1 MSKAQSKPQASKAKG
16 LPRGATK
23 KTTFSDR
30 EYVNQLPSEDDIA
43 ALTDDKGNVI
53 AKYLPIDVIERDLDR
68 WAWRTENFTY
78 QQYRSLDKYGKPC
91 VSASLELVIPWK
103 DDIGRITERRLT
115 GGCNFVISSYA
126 PNGHFVATAKSE
138 CVKNAASDLGR
149 KFGRGL
155 NEEMAPVSEQVAAF
169 EKPKAKMKPDASLLA
184 QYKAARERGDITA
197 MSIFENVYEI
207 NPEENA
213 TKEETGH

>member
-1 MSKAQSKPQASKAKG
+1 MSKAQSKPQAPKAKG

-43 ALTDDKGNVI
+43 TLKDKEGNI
-53 AKYLPIDVIERDLDR
+53 LARYLPIDVVERDLDR
-68 WAWRTENFTY
+68 WAWTTRNFTY

-91 VSASLELVIPWK
+91 ISASLELVIPWK
-103 DDIGRITERRLT
+103 DDNGILSVRTLVGA
-115 GGCNFVISSYA
+115 CNFEINSYA
-126 PNGHFVATAKSE
+126 PNRHFVATAKSE

-155 NEEMAPVSEQVAAF
+155 NEEMAPVPEQVAAI
-169 EKPKAKMKPDASLLA
+169 EKSKAKMKPDAQLLA
-184 QYKAARERGDITA
+184 QYKAAKERGDTIA
-197 MSIFENVYEI
+197 MGIFETVYEI
-207 NPEENA
+207 NQQEN
-213 TKEETGH
+213 ETNESLHQ

>member
-1 MSKAQSKPQASKAKG
+1 MEKSKSKQETRP
-16 LPRGATK
+16 PRK
-23 KTTFSDR
+23 KSSLSDR
-30 EYVNQLPSEDDIA
+30 EYVNQAPAEDDIA

-53 AKYLPIDVIERDLDR
+53 ARYLPIDVIERDLDR
-68 WAWRTENFTY
+68 WAWRTENFVY

-103 DDIGRITERRLT
+103 DDSGRITERRLT

-155 NEEMAPVSEQVAAF
+155 NEEMAPVPEQVAAI
-169 EKPKAKMKPDASLLA
+169 EKSKVKMKPDAQLLA
-184 QYKAARERGDITA
+184 QYKAARERGDTTA
-197 MSIFENVYEI
+197 MGIFENVYEI
-207 NPEENA
+207 NQQEN
-213 TKEETGH
+213 ETNESLHQ